1 MNTHTDLEELNA
13 RLTRIET
20 RLVTLMLH
28 MGMEVQGHPTRNPNH
43 RPMNIPKDYAP
54 KSTGP
59 RVMSQ
64 PPTGVFAKIRESLR

>member
-20 RLVTLMLH
+20 RLCTLMVHL
-28 MGMEVQGHPTRNPNH
+28 GMDTPGKPTRDHNH
-43 RPMNIPKDYAP
+43 RPMNLPKDYAP

-59 RVMSQ
+59 RVMTK
-64 PPTGVFAKIRESLR
+64 PPAGVFAKIRDSLR